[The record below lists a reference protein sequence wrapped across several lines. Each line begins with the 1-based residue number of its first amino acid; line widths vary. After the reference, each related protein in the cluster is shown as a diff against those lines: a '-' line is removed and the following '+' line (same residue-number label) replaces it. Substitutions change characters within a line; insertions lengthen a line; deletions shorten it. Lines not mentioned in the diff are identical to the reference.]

1 MKKLSLILALIMLI
15 SCALVGCTLPEDE
28 LDGIKV
34 ITTAF
39 VGYDLARQVGGDDVN
54 VSLLLPVGAESHTY
68 EPTPRDIIN
77 ISKCDLFI
85 YVGGESESWVDE
97 LLNDDIKPKMMIK
110 MMDLVELLTEEHD
123 HDHDHDIGKTAYDEH
138 VWTSPKNTLKLLDA
152 VNDALTEIDATK
164 KEAFESNYKKYRS
177 EIEVLD
183 NGFREFFATFEK
195 PTLVFGDRFPL
206 SYFAHEYGIDHYS
219 AFHGCSSESEPS
231 AQVVASLIDKVK
243 TENIPAVFYI
253 ELSNHKVADTIA
265 EATGARTALFNTCH
279 NVTLEQFESG
289 EGYVSLMK
297 KNLETLKEVLG

>member
-28 LDGIKV
+28 FDGIKV

-97 LLNDDIKPKMMIK
+97 LISGENAPKKVIR
-110 MMDLVELLTEEHD
+110 MMDCVDVITEEHD
-123 HDHDHDIGKTAYDEH
+123 HEHETGKIAYDEH
-138 VWTSPKNTLKLLDA
+138 VWTSPKNTIKILD
-152 VNDALTEIDATK
+152 EIKTAFVELDVEN
-164 KEAFESNYKKYRS
+164 KEAYETNCGKYRS
-177 EIEVLD
+177 EIETLD
-183 NGFREFFATFEK
+183 NEFSEFFATFEK